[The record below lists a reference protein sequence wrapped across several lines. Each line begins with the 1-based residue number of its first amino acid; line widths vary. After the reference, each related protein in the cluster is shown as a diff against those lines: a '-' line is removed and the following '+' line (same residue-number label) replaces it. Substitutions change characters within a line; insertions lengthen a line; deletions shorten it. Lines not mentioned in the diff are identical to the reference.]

1 MAATIEVR
9 ISKNGKIK
17 IDVIGATDASCSDL
31 TRALEVG
38 LGEVESVQR
47 KPEYYVELDGIKQ
60 EIHETDEE

>member
-1 MAATIEVR
+1 MPAEIIVK
-9 ISKNGKIK
+9 IGKDGKIK
-17 IDVIGATDASCSDL
+17 IDVLGATDASCADL

-38 LGEVESVQR
+38 LGDVESVQR